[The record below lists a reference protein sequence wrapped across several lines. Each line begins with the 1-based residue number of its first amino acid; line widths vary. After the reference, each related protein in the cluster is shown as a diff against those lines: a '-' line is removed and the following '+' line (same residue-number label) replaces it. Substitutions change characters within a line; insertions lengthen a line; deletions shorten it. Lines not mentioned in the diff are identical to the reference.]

1 MPKLIRAQRVALLKE
16 KGARARGFTLI
27 ELAIVLV
34 VIGLI
39 ISAVTVGKDV
49 LRGAE
54 FQKGYRQFIEPWI
67 EASYIFYERTKQVPE
82 LCEAGNGVEGVANGC
97 VLTMQNIGITL
108 PAKYSVSN
116 DAGELQMLIIAE
128 IEDDRNADADFANDD
143 CDAAF
148 INGSAAVPP
157 TPPTREG
164 MILCFT
170 TPQSVAFQ
178 IDKNLDDSTLGGLG
192 GADGDVRWV
201 EQVAT
206 AMNADST
213 SNLTGGDQI
222 VTLSVRLGD
231 IPASNANAGIP

>member
-1 MPKLIRAQRVALLKE
+1 MPEMGKVTHNSSHRSSHSSSQKD
-16 KGARARGFTLI
+16 KGFTLI

-54 FQKGYRQFIEPWI
+54 FQKGYRQFVEPWI
-67 EASYIFYERTKQVPE
+67 EASYLFYERTKQIPVA
-82 LCEAGNGVEGVANGC
+82 CEGGNGVEGIANGC
-97 VLTMQNIGITL
+97 ILAMQNIGITL

-116 DAGELQMLIIAE
+116 DAGELQMLVIAE
-128 IEDDRNADADFANDD
+128 IEDDRNGIADFADD
-143 CDAAF
+143 NCDDAF
-148 INGSAAVPP
+148 TNGNGVNPL
-157 TPPTREG
+157 TREG

-170 TPQSVAFQ
+170 TPQSVAYQ

-192 GADGDVRWV
+192 GDNGNVRWI

-206 AMNADST
+206 AMNAT
-213 SNLTGGDQI
+213 VTANNTGGDQI
-222 VTLSVRLGD
+222 VTLSVRLTD
-231 IPASNANAGIP
+231 IPAVTANGNVP